1 MQVRDAT
8 DADAAAIRAVA
19 QTSLRAS
26 YSLSPAAIESA
37 IDRWYSDGALVEKLG
52 DPQVIMLV
60 AEDDGR
66 VVAFSDSV
74 LVGDRGDIL
83 WLHVDPTY
91 RGEGIGAELFESTCD
106 QLEAEDAEDIRGLVL
121 DDNVEGNEFY
131 ERQGLVKAGEDT
143 VEIDGESYVE
153 NIYVQ
158 GKPQELEP
166 VTYKRRQ
173 LYVDVSDSDR
183 GSDGPFHVVYS
194 DTSRENKWGY
204 YCGNCETPV
213 TSMDAMGRMECGNCG
228 NKRKPTRWD
237 AAYM

>member
-1 MQVRDAT
+1 MHVRDAT
-8 DADAAAIRAVA
+8 DEDAAAIRAVA

-52 DPQVIMLV
+52 DPDVTMLV
-60 AEDDGR
+60 AEADGQ

-83 WLHVDPTY
+83 WLHVDPMH
-91 RGEGIGAELFESTCD
+91 RGKGIGVELFETTCD
-106 QLEAEDAEDIRGLVL
+106 RLEAEGAADIRGLVL
-121 DDNVEGNEFY
+121 EDNAEGNEFY
-131 ERQGLVKAGEDT
+131 EAQGLVKAGEDT

-158 GKPQELEP
+158 SKPQELRPITHEG
-166 VTYKRRQ
+166 RQ

-183 GSDGPFHVVYS
+183 GSDGVFHVVYS
-194 DTSRENKWGY
+194 DTQRENKWGY
-204 YCGNCETPV
+204 YCANCETPV
-213 TSMDAMGRMECGNCG
+213 TSMDSMGRMECENCG